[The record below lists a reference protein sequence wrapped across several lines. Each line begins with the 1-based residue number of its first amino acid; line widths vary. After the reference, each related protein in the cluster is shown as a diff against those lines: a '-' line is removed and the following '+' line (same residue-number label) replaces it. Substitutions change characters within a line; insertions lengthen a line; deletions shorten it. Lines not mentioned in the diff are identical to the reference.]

1 MSGQSLATTLV
12 STQQMM
18 GSVSQQP
25 MLTLDFKTLGPAE
38 SRYFAELHENAPR
51 LVHEAQPGD
60 EQSLHRIGVAC
71 RLCGYFELAE
81 MFYLKALEL
90 STTTYGLNSLE
101 TSTHRNFLAGLYFVW
116 QKYPSTQ
123 TLIESSLKVY
133 QEKLGNQH
141 IHTRLTHF
149 ALALI
154 HTRLGDVTMAKK
166 HFDLSGLKTLQFPEQ
181 AQAADRWQNLNF
193 RLFALAAM
201 KFEKQQYDESYE
213 LFRYCVITE
222 ANEAWPGSM
231 VVAKSL
237 NSLAL
242 LCRAQRLNS
251 EAEEFFKMT
260 LKMKEDIIG
269 AEHSDYL
276 NTQSQYQDLLR
287 YMGKAVV

>member
-1 MSGQSLATTLV
+1 MSAQSLANTLV

-18 GSVSQQP
+18 GSASQQP
-25 MLTLDFKTLGPAE
+25 MLTLDSKTLGPEE
-38 SRYFAELHENAPR
+38 SRFFAELHENAPS
-51 LVHEAQPGD
+51 LVHDAQPGD

-81 MFYLKALEL
+81 LFYLKALEL
-90 STTTYGLNSLE
+90 STAAYALDSLE

-116 QKYPSTQ
+116 QKYASAQ
-123 TLIESSLKVY
+123 ALIERSLKVY
-133 QEKLGNQH
+133 QDLLGNQH
-141 IHTRLTHF
+141 VHTRLTQF
-149 ALALI
+149 GLALV
-154 HTRLGDVTMAKK
+154 HTRLGDVYKAKK
-166 HFDLSGLKTLQFPEQ
+166 HFDLSGLKNLEFPDQ
-181 AQAADRWQNLNF
+181 AQAADRWQTLNF

-213 LFRYCVITE
+213 LFRYSVITE

-231 VVAKSL
+231 VVARSL

-276 NTQSQYQDLLR
+276 NTQSQYRDLLR

>member
-141 IHTRLTHF
+141 IHTRPVSYTH
-149 ALALI
+149 L
-154 HTRLGDVTMAKK
+154 
-166 HFDLSGLKTLQFPEQ
+166 PEP
-181 AQAADRWQNLNF
+181 R
-193 RLFALAAM
+193 
-201 KFEKQQYDESYE
+201 
-213 LFRYCVITE
+213 
-222 ANEAWPGSM
+222 
-231 VVAKSL
+231 
-237 NSLAL
+237 
-242 LCRAQRLNS
+242 
-251 EAEEFFKMT
+251 
-260 LKMKEDIIG
+260 
-269 AEHSDYL
+269 
-276 NTQSQYQDLLR
+276 LLR
-287 YMGKAVV
+287 ASCAV

>member
-1 MSGQSLATTLV
+1 
-12 STQQMM
+12 
-18 GSVSQQP
+18 
-25 MLTLDFKTLGPAE
+25 MLTADFKTKALSE
-38 SRYFAELHENAPR
+38 SQFFTDLYEIAPS
-51 LVHEAQPGD
+51 LVKEAQPGD
-60 EQSLHRIGVAC
+60 EQALHRIGVAC
-71 RLCGYFELAE
+71 RLCGYFELAK

-90 STTTYGLNSLE
+90 AVVAHGDDSLE
-101 TSTHRNFLAGLYFVW
+101 ACTHRNFLAGLYFVW
-116 QKYPSTQ
+116 QQFESSRALVDY
-123 TLIESSLKVY
+123 TLIVY
-133 QEKLGNQH
+133 QKVLGSQH

-149 ALALI
+149 ALALVY
-154 HTRLGDVTMAKK
+154 TRLGDSNLAKK
-166 HFDLSGLKTLQFPEQ
+166 HFDQSGLKNLQLPDQ
-181 AQAADRWQNLNF
+181 AQSTDRWQNLNF

-201 KFEKQQYDESYE
+201 KFEQQQFDESYE

-222 ANEAWPGSM
+222 AHEAWPGSM

-269 AEHSDYL
+269 SQHSDYL
-276 NTQSQYQDLLR
+276 NTQSQYRDLLR

>member
-1 MSGQSLATTLV
+1 MTVQSLATTLL

-25 MLTLDFKTLGPAE
+25 MFSLDFKALGPEE
-38 SRYFAELHENAPR
+38 SRFFVDLHENAPQ

-81 MFYLKALEL
+81 LFYLKALEL
-90 STTTYGLNSLE
+90 STATYGLHSLQ

-116 QKYPSTQ
+116 QKYTA
-123 TLIESSLKVY
+123 TKALVEASLKVY
-133 QEKLGNQH
+133 QDVLGTEH

-149 ALALI
+149 ALALVY
-154 HTRLGDVTMAKK
+154 TSLGDVFLAKK
-166 HFDLSGLKTLQFPEQ
+166 HFDWSALKNIQVSDQ
-181 AQAADRWQNLNF
+181 AQSADRWQNLNF

-242 LCRAQRLNS
+242 LCRSQTLNS
-251 EAEEFFKMT
+251 EAEDFFKMT

-276 NTQSQYQDLLR
+276 NTQNQYRDLLR